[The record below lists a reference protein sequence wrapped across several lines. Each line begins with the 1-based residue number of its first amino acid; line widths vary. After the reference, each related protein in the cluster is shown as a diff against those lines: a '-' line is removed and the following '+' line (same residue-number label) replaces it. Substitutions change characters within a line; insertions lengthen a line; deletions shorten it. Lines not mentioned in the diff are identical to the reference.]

1 MPWKLIVTGLIGVAA
16 GVGAAVA
23 VMRDIPKRLEEN
35 EKLTWHLDDRIAA
48 LEARLTLLE
57 EAPEVKKAV
66 AEGMAEVDPPKKEAP
81 EEYEALV
88 EEYAPSDEPPSEIE
102 TLTDIDGLSIEDYEF
117 ISSSNE
123 PLVGDGVWDGMYDAA
138 HDVLYDEDGEDISA
152 EKPAL
157 RAFLAQWFQGD
168 AEAHY
173 AEIGENGQ
181 DTPVRVMIVPDEY
194 GEAWYD

>member
-1 MPWKLIVTGLIGVAA
+1 MSWKLIVTGLIGVAA

-35 EKLTWHLDDRIAA
+35 EKLTWQHDDRIAA

-57 EAPEVKKAV
+57 ESPKVKEAV
-66 AEGMAEVDPPKKEAP
+66 CEGMVDPPKEETP
-81 EEYEALV
+81 EEYKALV

-117 ISSSNE
+117 INSSNE
-123 PLVGDGVWDGMYDAA
+123 PVGEGEWDVKYDAA
-138 HDVLYDEDGEDISA
+138 RDVLYDEDEEDISA

-168 AEAHY
+168 GEARY

>member
-16 GVGAAVA
+16 GVSAAVVA
-23 VMRDIPKRLEEN
+23 MRDIPKRLETN
-35 EKLTWHLDDRIAA
+35 EELTWHLDDRIAA

-57 EAPEVKKAV
+57 ESPEVKKLV
-66 AEGMAEVDPPKKEAP
+66 AEGMADVKTP
-81 EEYEALV
+81 EQEDFEKYEALAGD
-88 EEYAPSDEPPSEIE
+88 YAESNEPPSEIE
-102 TLTDIDGLSIEDYEF
+102 TLTDVDGLSIEDYEF
-117 ISSSNE
+117 VASSNE
-123 PLVGDGVWDGMYDAA
+123 PVDEGMWDVKYDAA

-168 AEAHY
+168 SEVRY

>member
-23 VMRDIPKRLEEN
+23 VMRDIPKRLGEN
-35 EKLTWHLDDRIAA
+35 EKLTWHHDDQIAA
-48 LEARLTLLE
+48 LEARLSLLE
-57 EAPEVKKAV
+57 ESPKVKELV
-66 AEGMAEVDPPKKEAP
+66 CEEMADADPPKEETP
-81 EEYEALV
+81 EEYKALV
-88 EEYAPSDEPPSEIE
+88 EEYAPSDEPPTEIE

-123 PLVGDGVWDGMYDAA
+123 PVGDGEWDVKYDAA
-138 HDVLYDEDGEDISA
+138 SDTLYDEDDEDISA

-168 AEAHY
+168 GEARY

>member
-35 EKLTWHLDDRIAA
+35 EELTWHLDDRIAA
-48 LEARLTLLE
+48 LEARLSLLE

-66 AEGMAEVDPPKKEAP
+66 YEGMVDPPKEETP
-81 EEYEALV
+81 EEYKALV

-117 ISSSNE
+117 INSSNE
-123 PLVGDGVWDGMYDAA
+123 PIGDGEWDVKYDSAS
-138 HDVLYDEDGEDISA
+138 DTLYDEDEEDISA

-168 AEAHY
+168 SEARY

>member
-1 MPWKLIVTGLIGVAA
+1 MPWKLIITGLIGVAA

-35 EKLTWHLDDRIAA
+35 EKLTWHHDDRIAA

-57 EAPEVKKAV
+57 ESPEVKKAV
-66 AEGMAEVDPPKKEAP
+66 TDSMVDPPKKEVP
-81 EEYEALV
+81 EKYNDLV
-88 EEYAPSDEPPSEIE
+88 EEYAPSDEPPSGIE

-117 ISSSNE
+117 INSSNE
-123 PLVGDGVWDGMYDAA
+123 PVGDGEWDVKYDAA
-138 HDVLYDEDGEDISA
+138 SDTLYDEDEEDISA
-152 EKPAL
+152 EKSAL

-168 AEAHY
+168 GEARY

>member
-1 MPWKLIVTGLIGVAA
+1 MSWKLIVTGLIGVAA

-57 EAPEVKKAV
+57 ESPKVKEAV
-66 AEGMAEVDPPKKEAP
+66 CEGMVDPPKKETP
-81 EEYEALV
+81 EEYKALV

-102 TLTDIDGLSIEDYEF
+102 TLTDIDGLSISDYEF
-117 ISSSNE
+117 INSSNE
-123 PLVGDGVWDGMYDAA
+123 PVGDGGWDVKYDAA
-138 HDVLYDEDGEDISA
+138 SDTLYDEDEEDISA

-168 AEAHY
+168 SEARY

-181 DTPVRVMIVPDEY
+181 NTPVRVMIVPDEY

>member
-35 EKLTWHLDDRIAA
+35 EKLTWHHDDRIAA

-57 EAPEVKKAV
+57 ESPEVK
-66 AEGMAEVDPPKKEAP
+66 EVDPPKKEVP

-117 ISSSNE
+117 INSSNE
-123 PLVGDGVWDGMYDAA
+123 PVGDGEWDVKYDAA
-138 HDVLYDEDGEDISA
+138 SDTLYDEDEEDISA

-168 AEAHY
+168 SEARY

>member
-16 GVGAAVA
+16 GVSAAVVA
-23 VMRDIPKRLEEN
+23 MRDIPKRLGEN
-35 EKLTWHLDDRIAA
+35 EELTWHLDDRIAA

-57 EAPEVKKAV
+57 ESPEVKEAV
-66 AEGMAEVDPPKKEAP
+66 AEGMVDPPKNGVP
-81 EEYEALV
+81 EEYEALAG
-88 EEYAPSDEPPSEIE
+88 EYAPSDEPPSEIE

-117 ISSSNE
+117 INSSNE
-123 PLVGDGVWDGMYDAA
+123 PVGDGEWDVKYDAA
-138 HDVLYDEDGEDISA
+138 SDVLYDEDEQDISA

-168 AEAHY
+168 GEARY

>member
-23 VMRDIPKRLEEN
+23 VMRDIPKRLGEN
-35 EKLTWHLDDRIAA
+35 EELTWHLDDRLAA

-57 EAPEVKKAV
+57 ESPEVKKAV
-66 AEGMAEVDPPKKEAP
+66 TDGMAEVDPPKNETS
-81 EEYEALV
+81 EEYKALV

-117 ISSSNE
+117 INSSNE
-123 PLVGDGVWDGMYDAA
+123 PVDEGMWDVKYDAA
-138 HDVLYDEDGEDISA
+138 SDTLYDEDEEDISA

-168 AEAHY
+168 GEARY

-181 DTPVRVMIVPDEY
+181 DTPVRVMILPDEY

>member
-35 EKLTWHLDDRIAA
+35 EKLTWHHDDRIAA
-48 LEARLTLLE
+48 LEGRLTLLE
-57 EAPEVKKAV
+57 ESPKVTEAV
-66 AEGMAEVDPPKKEAP
+66 AEGSVEVDPLKKEVP
-81 EEYEALV
+81 EEYEALAG
-88 EEYAPSDEPPSEIE
+88 EYAPSDEPPSEIE

-117 ISSSNE
+117 INSSNE
-123 PLVGDGVWDGMYDAA
+123 PVDEGMWDVKYDAA
-138 HDVLYDEDGEDISA
+138 SDTLYDEDEEDISA
-152 EKPAL
+152 EKSAL

-168 AEAHY
+168 SEARY

>member
-16 GVGAAVA
+16 GVGAAVVA
-23 VMRDIPKRLEEN
+23 MRDIPKRLEEN

-57 EAPEVKKAV
+57 ESPKVKELV
-66 AEGMAEVDPPKKEAP
+66 CEGMADADPPKEETS
-81 EEYEALV
+81 EEYKALV
-88 EEYAPSDEPPSEIE
+88 EEYAPSDEPPSDIE

-117 ISSSNE
+117 INSSNE
-123 PLVGDGVWDGMYDAA
+123 PVGDGEWDVKYDAA
-138 HDVLYDEDGEDISA
+138 SDSLYDEDEQDISA

-168 AEAHY
+168 SEARY

>member
-1 MPWKLIVTGLIGVAA
+1 MPWKLIITGLIGVAA

-35 EKLTWHLDDRIAA
+35 EKLTWHHDDRIAA

-57 EAPEVKKAV
+57 EREVKELV
-66 AEGMAEVDPPKKEAP
+66 TEGMTEVDRPKEETP
-81 EEYEALV
+81 EEYKALV
-88 EEYAPSDEPPSEIE
+88 EEYAPSDEPPSDIE

-117 ISSSNE
+117 INSSNE
-123 PLVGDGVWDGMYDAA
+123 PVAEGMWDVKYDAA
-138 HDVLYDEDGEDISA
+138 RDVLYDEDEEDISA

-157 RAFLAQWFQGD
+157 LAFLAQWFQGD
-168 AEAHY
+168 GEARY

>member
-35 EKLTWHLDDRIAA
+35 EKLTWHHDDRIAA

-57 EAPEVKKAV
+57 ESPKVKALV
-66 AEGMAEVDPPKKEAP
+66 CEGMTEVDPPKKDVP
-81 EEYEALV
+81 EKYNDLV
-88 EEYAPSDEPPSEIE
+88 EEYAPSDEPPSDVE
-102 TLTDIDGLSIEDYEF
+102 TLTDVDGLSIEDYEF
-117 ISSSNE
+117 INSSNDPVDE
-123 PLVGDGVWDGMYDAA
+123 GMWDVKYDAA
-138 HDVLYDEDGEDISA
+138 LDVLYDEDDEDISA

-168 AEAHY
+168 SEARY

>member
-1 MPWKLIVTGLIGVAA
+1 MHWKLIVTGLIGVAA

-35 EKLTWHLDDRIAA
+35 EKLTWHHDDRIAA

-57 EAPEVKKAV
+57 EAPEVKKDV
-66 AEGMAEVDPPKKEAP
+66 TEGMAEVDPPKKDVP
-81 EEYEALV
+81 EEYEALAG
-88 EEYAPSDEPPSEIE
+88 EYAPSDEPPSSIE

-123 PLVGDGVWDGMYDAA
+123 PVGEGEWDVKYDAA
-138 HDVLYDEDGEDISA
+138 SDVLHDEDGEDISA

-168 AEAHY
+168 SEARY

>member
-16 GVGAAVA
+16 GVSAAVVA
-23 VMRDIPKRLEEN
+23 MRDIPRRLEKN
-35 EKLTWHLDDRIAA
+35 EELTWHLDDRIAA

-57 EAPEVKKAV
+57 ESPEVKKLV
-66 AEGMAEVDPPKKEAP
+66 AKGSAEVDPPTDEAF
-81 EEYEALV
+81 EKYDALTDD
-88 EEYAPSDEPPSEIE
+88 YAPSNEPPSEIE

-117 ISSSNE
+117 VASSNE
-123 PLVGDGVWDGMYDAA
+123 PVDEGMWDVKYDAA

-168 AEAHY
+168 GEVRY

>member
-1 MPWKLIVTGLIGVAA
+1 MPWKLIITGLIGVAA

-35 EKLTWHLDDRIAA
+35 EKLTWHHDDRIAA

-57 EAPEVKKAV
+57 ESPKVKEAV
-66 AEGMAEVDPPKKEAP
+66 CEGMVDPPKGEIP
-81 EEYEALV
+81 EEYKALA

-117 ISSSNE
+117 INSSNE
-123 PLVGDGVWDGMYDAA
+123 PVGDGEWDVKYDAA
-138 HDVLYDEDGEDISA
+138 SDVLYDEDEQDISA

-168 AEAHY
+168 SEAHY

-181 DTPVRVMIVPDEY
+181 GTPVRVMILPDEY

>member
-23 VMRDIPKRLEEN
+23 VMRDIPKRLGEN
-35 EKLTWHLDDRIAA
+35 EELTWHHDDRIAA

-57 EAPEVKKAV
+57 ESPKVKELV
-66 AEGMAEVDPPKKEAP
+66 TEGSAEGDPPKEETP
-81 EEYEALV
+81 EEYKALV

-117 ISSSNE
+117 INSSNE
-123 PLVGDGVWDGMYDAA
+123 PVGDGEWDVKYDAA
-138 HDVLYDEDGEDISA
+138 SDTLFDEDDEDISA

-168 AEAHY
+168 NEARY

>member
-23 VMRDIPKRLEEN
+23 AMRDIPKRLEEN
-35 EKLTWHLDDRIAA
+35 EKLTWHHDDRIAA

-57 EAPEVKKAV
+57 ESPKVKELV
-66 AEGMAEVDPPKKEAP
+66 CEGMADPPKKEETP
-81 EEYEALV
+81 EEYKALV

-117 ISSSNE
+117 INSSNE
-123 PLVGDGVWDGMYDAA
+123 PVDEGMWDVKYDAA
-138 HDVLYDEDGEDISA
+138 HDILFDEDDEDISA

-168 AEAHY
+168 SEARY
-173 AEIGENGQ
+173 AEIGKNGQ